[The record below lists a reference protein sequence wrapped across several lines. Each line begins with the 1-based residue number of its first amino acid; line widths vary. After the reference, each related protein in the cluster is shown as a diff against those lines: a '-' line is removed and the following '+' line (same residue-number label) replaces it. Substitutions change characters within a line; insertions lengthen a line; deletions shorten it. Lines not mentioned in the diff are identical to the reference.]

1 MGGAEGGDVLLEE
14 ADHLG
19 LVSEAVV
26 LLLGLARREGG
37 LGADDDDEGLDIS
50 RRQLS

>member
-1 MGGAEGGDVLLEE
+1 VGGAEGGHVLLED

-26 LLLGLARREGG
+26 LLLGLELEGG
-37 LGADDDDEGLDIS
+37 LGADGDDEGLDIS